1 MCGEQQELGM
11 KPKPSEKDLKCFVNY
26 LGREPQWVKAG
37 DMCRVFGFSI
47 TENNKRYIRAIA
59 EKSDGLIISGQKG
72 YRHILHA
79 TKDEINHASNQLEHQ
94 AMLMASRAAAIR
106 RQAHKLTH

>member
-1 MCGEQQELGM
+1 MFGEQQELGM
-11 KPKPSEKDLKCFVNY
+11 KPKPSDKDLRALLNLLAKNTTWQNAKELCWY
-26 LGREPQWVKAG
+26 LGLNA
-37 DMCRVFGFSI
+37 

-79 TKDEINHASNQLEHQ
+79 TKDEINHAANQLEHQ
-94 AMLMASRAAAIR
+94 AGLMAYRAAAIR
-106 RQAHKLTH
+106 RQANKLTH